1 MLNAILFIGL
11 PTAVILAFGVAFRVS
26 AARDRRK
33 LRTTRA
39 LQPDEAWPRF
49 YSSGGGELDAWGCEI
64 AEASRGERP
73 PTIYRGR
80 EPLSEDHPYQRCLRD
95 VGPKGLP

>member
-11 PTAVILAFGVAFRVS
+11 PTAVILAFGIAFRIS

-33 LRTTRA
+33 LKTTRA
-39 LQPDEAWPRF
+39 ALRPDHRCRPVVLPTDF
-49 YSSGGGELDAWGCEI
+49 
-64 AEASRGERP
+64 AEALGYGAP
-73 PTIYRGR
+73 PTTIYRGR